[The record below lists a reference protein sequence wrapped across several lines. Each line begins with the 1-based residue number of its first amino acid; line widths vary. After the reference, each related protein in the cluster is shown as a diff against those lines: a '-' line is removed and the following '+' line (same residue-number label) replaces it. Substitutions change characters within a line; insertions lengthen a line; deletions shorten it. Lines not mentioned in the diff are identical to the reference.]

1 MSSSASKPWLR
12 SFVVASSLLAGLA
25 AQVPDPAPLP
35 STPFFTGV
43 RYDARIPTLQQVV
56 GQDWGTEVSSHA
68 EVETYLQALA
78 AAAPD
83 RLRLVPYGKSWEGRT
98 LYYALVGAP
107 TNLQR
112 VETIQRGMQRLAD
125 PRGLADVD
133 AEALVGDLPAVGWLA
148 NCVHGDEPSG
158 TDAATFVLYHLLAAQ
173 GDPLVELVTKELL
186 LGVDPLQNPD
196 GRDRFVHSTR
206 GARGRWPDATPLG
219 AEHSQPWP
227 GGRVNHALFDM
238 NRDWFAMTQ
247 PETQA
252 RVRTFL
258 SFWPLLYVDLHEMG
272 GNSSY
277 YFPPPA
283 QPVNREITATQR
295 EWLVRYG
302 RNNARWFDRYGFSY
316 FTRESYDSFYPGYGE
331 GWPTFHGSIGM
342 TFEMASAR
350 GLVYRRRDEQL
361 LHYRD
366 GVMRHAVASMATLE
380 TLAKAPKE
388 ALRSF
393 LQHRRAGVA
402 RGTEG
407 AVKAY
412 VFPDA
417 GDRTRLAR
425 LMNLLLAQGIEVQR
439 TTQAFTATAKSL
451 RAKAADAAAPVAFA
465 AGSYVVAM
473 DQPASALATVL
484 LQPHFDMEPE
494 FLAEQKQ
501 REKKR
506 RSLEFYD
513 LTAWALPLL
522 FGVDAYPL
530 GERVPGP
537 LQTLR
542 AGEANAGAPPLREAP
557 PQVAYV
563 VAWGHNGAAALLAEL
578 LRLGVKVRSIDEAF
592 VLDGVEYPAGSYVVR
607 VHGQPPELHARM
619 RELAAAHGV
628 APYCADSSWVER
640 GPDFGTD
647 EGLTLKVP
655 RVAMAWDRPVVANS
669 AGWLRY
675 LLEQRYGV
683 PVTPLRTHELGRVEL
698 DRFTVLILPEG
709 SDYAD
714 VLGKRGTAA
723 IQGFV
728 ERGGVLVT
736 LGSASR
742 WLMDKDV
749 GLLASEAEPR
759 QAGKKAGEAGKPAAD
774 QPATDKPAADKPAGD
789 GAKEGAPKDDAKTAK
804 GTEAAAPFDYDAAIR
819 PDKEAPPSTP
829 GAILQVQVDGEHW
842 LGFGYRGTASVVHD
856 SANILTPVKLD
867 RGTNVAIYAVADE
880 LVQAGFVFDDSR
892 RQLPQKAYLVHQPRG
907 RGHVVAFAED
917 PNVRA
922 FADGLNLLLLNAV
935 LLTAGR

>member
-1 MSSSASKPWLR
+1 MRAFALVP
-12 SFVVASSLLAGLA
+12 FAVAAALAVAAA
-25 AQVPDPAPLP
+25 AQVPDPAPPP
-35 STPFFTGV
+35 SQPFAPGIT
-43 RYDARIPTLQQVV
+43 YDPRIPTLDQVN
-56 GQDWGTEVSSHA
+56 GHAWGSEVSAHA
-68 EVETYLQALA
+68 EVEAYLRALA
-78 AAAPD
+78 AAAPE
-83 RLRLVPYGKSWEGRT
+83 RLRLVQYGTSWQGRR
-98 LYYALVGAP
+98 LWYALVGSP
-107 TNLQR
+107 QNLAR
-112 VETIQRGMQRLAD
+112 LDEVQRGMQRLAD
-125 PRGLADVD
+125 PRGLADAE
-133 AEALVGDLPAVGWLA
+133 AEALVASLPAVGWLA

-158 TDAATFVLYHLLAAQ
+158 TDAALYVLYHLLAAQ
-173 GDPLVELVTKELL
+173 NDPVVDAVFAECVI
-186 LGVDPLQNPD
+186 GVDPLQNPD

-206 GARGRWPDATPLG
+206 AARGRWADATPLG

-238 NRDWFAMTQ
+238 NRDWFAMSQ

-283 QPVNREITATQR
+283 QPVNAEITATQR
-295 EWLVRYG
+295 DWLQRYG
-302 RNNARWFDRYGFSY
+302 RNNARWFDRFGFDY
-316 FTRESYDSFYPGYGE
+316 FTREAYDSFYPGYGE

-350 GLVYRRRDEQL
+350 GLVFRRRDEGL

-366 GVMRHAVASMATLE
+366 GVRRHFIASLATLE
-380 TLAKAPKE
+380 TLAKGRVE
-388 ALRSF
+388 ALRAF

-402 RGTEG
+402 RGEQG
-407 AVKAY
+407 PIKAY
-412 VFPDA
+412 VFPDR

-425 LMNLLLAQGIEVQR
+425 LMNLLLAQGIEVHR
-439 TTQAFTATAKSL
+439 TTAVWQPNAQALGAKT
-451 RAKAADAAAPVAFA
+451 AAALPFA

-473 DQPASALATVL
+473 AQPASTLATLL
-484 LQPHFDMEPE
+484 LQPQFDMEAD

-501 REKKR
+501 REQKR
-506 RSLEFYD
+506 RGTEFYD

-522 FGVDAYPL
+522 FGVDAFTV
-530 GERVPGP
+530 GEALPAG
-537 LQTLR
+537 LQPLR
-542 AGEANAGAPPLREAP
+542 AGEAMAGAPPLRAEP
-557 PQVAYV
+557 PKVAYV
-563 VAWGHNGAAALLAEL
+563 VAWGQNGAAALLAEL
-578 LRLGVKVRSIDEAF
+578 LRLGTKARCIDEPF
-592 VLDGVEYPAGSYVVR
+592 VLDGVEYPAGSFVVR
-607 VHGQPPELHARM
+607 VHDQPAELHARM

-640 GPDFGTD
+640 GPNFGTD

-655 RVAMAWDRPVVANS
+655 RVAMAWDRPVNANS

-683 PVTPLRTHELGRVEL
+683 PVTPLRTHDLGRVEL
-698 DRFTVLILPEG
+698 DRFTVLVLPEG
-709 SDYAD
+709 GDYAGL
-714 VLGKRGTAA
+714 LGKRGTDVVR
-723 IQGFV
+723 GFV

-742 WLMDKDV
+742 WLMEKDV
-749 GLLASEAEPR
+749 GLLASEAESRDKPKEPKKGDEKKPDDTKPDE
-759 QAGKKAGEAGKPAAD
+759 GKSDAPKTEVAAD
-774 QPATDKPAADKPAGD
+774 AKQPVAAKAN
-789 GAKEGAPKDDAKTAK
+789 E
-804 GTEAAAPFDYDAAIR
+804 PFDYAAAIR

-829 GAILQVQVDGEHW
+829 GAILQVTVDREHW

-856 SANILTPVKLD
+856 SSHILTPVKLD
-867 RGTNVAIYAVADE
+867 RGTNVAIYAPAE
-880 LVQAGFVFDDSR
+880 QLIQAGFVWDESK
-892 RQLPQKAYLVHQPRG
+892 RQLPQKAYLVHQPHG

>member
-1 MSSSASKPWLR
+1 MTSSASLHWLR
-12 SFVVASSLLAGLA
+12 SFVVASSLLPGIA
-25 AQVPDPAPLP
+25 AQVPDPVPLP
-35 STPFFTGV
+35 STPFFAGV
-43 RYDARIPTLQQVV
+43 RYDERIPTLQQVV
-56 GQDWGTEVSSHA
+56 GHDWGSEVSSHA
-68 EVETYLQALA
+68 EVEMYLQALV

-83 RLRLVPYGKSWEGRT
+83 RLRLVPYGESWEGRT
-98 LYYALVGAP
+98 LYYALFGTPA
-107 TNLQR
+107 NLQR
-112 VETIQRGMQRLAD
+112 IDAIQRGMQRLAD
-125 PRGLADVD
+125 PRGLADAD

-206 GARGRWPDATPLG
+206 AARGRWADATPLG

-295 EWLVRYG
+295 EWLGRYG
-302 RNNARWFDRYGFSY
+302 RNNARWFDRYGFGY

-388 ALRSF
+388 ALRAF
-393 LQHRRAGVA
+393 LQHRRAGIA
-402 RGTEG
+402 RGTDG
-407 AVKAY
+407 PVKAY
-412 VFPDA
+412 VFPDQ

-439 TTQAFTATAKSL
+439 TTQAFAATAKSL
-451 RAKAADAAAPVAFA
+451 RAKGADAAVPVTFA

-522 FGVDAYPL
+522 FDVDAYSL

-537 LQTLR
+537 LQRLR
-542 AGEANAGAPPLREAP
+542 AGEAGSGAVPLRAAP

-563 VAWGHNGAAALLAEL
+563 VAWGQNGAAALLAEL
-578 LRLGVKVRSIDEAF
+578 LRLGVKARSIDEPF

-607 VHGQPPELHARM
+607 VHGQPPDLHARM
-619 RELAAAHGV
+619 RELAQAHGV
-628 APYCADSSWVER
+628 TPYCADSSWIER

-647 EGLTLKVP
+647 EGLALKVP

-709 SDYAD
+709 GDYAD

-742 WLMDKDV
+742 WLMAKDV

-759 QAGKKAGEAGKPAAD
+759 QAGKKEKES
-774 QPATDKPAADKPAGD
+774 DKPAAEKPAGETRAD
-789 GAKEGAPKDDAKTAK
+789 EPAGEATKEGAPKDEAKTAK
-804 GTEAAAPFDYDAAIR
+804 GAEAAVPFDYDAAIR
-819 PDKEAPPSTP
+819 PDKEAPPATP
-829 GAILQVQVDGEHW
+829 GAILRVLVDGEHW
-842 LGFGYRGTASVVHD
+842 LGFGYRGSTSVVHD

-867 RGTNVAIYAVADE
+867 RGTNVAIYAKAED

-892 RQLPQKAYLVHQPRG
+892 QQLPQKAYLVHQPRG